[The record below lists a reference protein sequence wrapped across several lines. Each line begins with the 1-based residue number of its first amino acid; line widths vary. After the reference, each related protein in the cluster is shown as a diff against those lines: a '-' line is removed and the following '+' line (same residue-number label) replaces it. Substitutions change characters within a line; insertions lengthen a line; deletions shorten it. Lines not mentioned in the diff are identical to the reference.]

1 MAEQPTIALDAMG
14 GDHGPCV
21 VVPAA
26 LDSLGR
32 NPNLRLILVG
42 DESVLREEM
51 QRRRVQE
58 SERLTVHHA
67 PERVEMDDSPSKV
80 LRGKRNSSMHL
91 AIGLV
96 RDGKADACVSA
107 GNTGALMAI
116 ARFLLKTI
124 PGIDRPAIIGVFP
137 SVHGHTHML
146 DLGANVDSSADHLYQ
161 FAVMGYELVRA
172 VEGMDR
178 PRVGLLNIGEEE
190 IKGNEQVKQ
199 AAKLLS
205 DSHLNFI
212 GYVEGNDLFSGV
224 VDIVVTDGFVGNVA
238 LKTTEGLARLIGT
251 SLKDAYRRNWFTL
264 LAGLLSKPALSGFR
278 QRFDPRQ
285 YNGAS
290 FLGLRGIVVKSHGN
304 ADRQAFFNAIRTAE
318 VEVEKRVPARIGQR
332 IESIFAD
339 QSVGSGLA
347 GEAPEAGR
355 AGIARKERSVA

>member
-1 MAEQPTIALDAMG
+1 
-14 GDHGPCV
+14 V

-26 LDSLGR
+26 LDSLDR
-32 NPNLRLILVG
+32 NPRLRLILVG
-42 DESVLREEM
+42 DESVLRGEL
-51 QRRRVQE
+51 QRQGVRE
-58 SERLTVHHA
+58 NERLSVHHA

-80 LRGKRNSSMHL
+80 LRGKRKSSMHL

-107 GNTGALMAI
+107 GNTGALMAV

-146 DLGANVDSSADHLYQ
+146 DLGANVDSSAEHLYQ

-172 VEGMDR
+172 VEGVDR

-190 IKGNEQVKQ
+190 IKGNEQVKR
-199 AAKLLS
+199 AAKLLAG
-205 DSHLNFI
+205 SHLNFI
-212 GYVEGNDLFSGV
+212 GYVEGNDLFSGE

-251 SLKDAYRRNWFTL
+251 SLRQAYRRNWFTL
-264 LAGLLSKPALSGFR
+264 LAGLLSRPALSNFR
-278 QRFDPRQ
+278 ERFDPGQ

-304 ADRQAFFNAIRTAE
+304 ADRQAFFNAIQTADM
-318 VEVEKRVPARIGQR
+318 EVEKRVPERIGER
-332 IESIFAD
+332 IESIFAGH
-339 QSVGSGLA
+339 SAGSGLA
-347 GEAPEAGR
+347 REAPEGGR
-355 AGIARKERSVA
+355 VGLARHERNVA